1 MSVATEIGIS
11 DQKNIFHEYLQRT
24 WFHVNTRQ
32 SQFLWERY
40 FFFPLETK
48 NTLFFIDLFIQ
59 FSKNEINASHLWY
72 YSCFCLCINFR
83 PLKVKWNHWV
93 YSLNSVFALLH
104 PRPQDL
110 CRLQRWKKKDLF
122 WNFVCTCK
130 KKKKS
135 KTCCFIKVLHC
146 KTFFFYW

>member
-93 YSLNSVFALLH
+93 YSLNSVFAPLTPPPPRFMQIAEVEEKRSLLK
-104 PRPQDL
+104 L
-110 CRLQRWKKKDLF
+110 CLHLQ
-122 WNFVCTCK
+122 K
-130 KKKKS
+130 KKKIKNLLLYKS
-135 KTCCFIKVLHC
+135 PSL
-146 KTFFFYW
+146 